1 MMKNLFQI
9 LCGLFLVVSYSSC
22 MHSEED
28 KVDVLIIGGGA
39 SGVTSGIQSAR
50 MGANTLILEEST
62 WLGGMLTS
70 AGVSAVDGNYRLP
83 AWTLGRI

>member
-22 MHSEED
+22 MHSEEY
-28 KVDVLIIGGGA
+28 KVDVFIIGGGA

-62 WLGGMLTS
+62 WLGC
-70 AGVSAVDGNYRLP
+70 
-83 AWTLGRI
+83 

>member
-39 SGVTSGIQSAR
+39 SGVTSGI
-50 MGANTLILEEST
+50 
-62 WLGGMLTS
+62 
-70 AGVSAVDGNYRLP
+70 
-83 AWTLGRI
+83 